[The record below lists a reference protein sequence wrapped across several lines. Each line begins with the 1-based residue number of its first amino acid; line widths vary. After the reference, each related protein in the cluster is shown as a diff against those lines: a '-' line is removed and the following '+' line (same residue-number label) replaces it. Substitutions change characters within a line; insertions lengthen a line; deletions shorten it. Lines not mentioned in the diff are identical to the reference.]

1 MVRSVENSPD
11 QEYLFHQGHP
21 AINQVTSPIQEK
33 TGRINTITS
42 GRPSRC
48 RFLKVAPAPVASLS
62 PLLPPGGAAG
72 CSKEHFALG
81 PQSIMSSYSDVHFYS
96 EIIMC

>member
-1 MVRSVENSPD
+1 MVRSAENSPH
-11 QEYLFHQGHP
+11 QEDLFRQGHP
-21 AINQVTSPIQEK
+21 TINRVTSPSQEK

-42 GRPSRC
+42 GRPGRR
-48 RFLKVAPAPVASLS
+48 RFPKVAPAPAGPLS

-72 CSKEHFALG
+72 CGKERFALG
-81 PQSIMSSYSDVHFYS
+81 PQSIMSSHSDAHFYS